1 MKKEKSPI
9 LPVIFY
15 MLKTAKQEKPILFFS
30 YFLNFLIEIIR
41 TGTNLLL
48 PKLII
53 DELFYIYND
62 ADVAF
67 HLKKVIIFALATVFL
82 HFFANILGGLTY
94 RIRDVCNEWFE
105 EYFQVKVNEQVMS
118 LDFEQTENPE
128 VLNQMNKAK
137 EGLSW
142 YSGNVCGI
150 LDQIQRIL
158 TSIIILFTVIVLITS
173 KSPLILP
180 IQIVSMTFLFFFSKK
195 IRQIEIESFKGL
207 AKSNRIFGY
216 MFFQLS
222 DFQYG
227 KDIRMYNSA
236 PLFTKRSGDH
246 LLEQEKIWTKQAEGT
261 QKQQMSMNFVT
272 A

>member
-41 TGTNLLL
+41 TGTNILL

-67 HLKKVIIFALATVFL
+67 HLNKVIIFALTTIFL

-118 LDFEQTENPE
+118 LDFEQTENP
-128 VLNQMNKAK
+128 
-137 EGLSW
+137 
-142 YSGNVCGI
+142 
-150 LDQIQRIL
+150 
-158 TSIIILFTVIVLITS
+158 
-173 KSPLILP
+173 
-180 IQIVSMTFLFFFSKK
+180 
-195 IRQIEIESFKGL
+195 
-207 AKSNRIFGY
+207 
-216 MFFQLS
+216 
-222 DFQYG
+222 
-227 KDIRMYNSA
+227 
-236 PLFTKRSGDH
+236 
-246 LLEQEKIWTKQAEGT
+246 
-261 QKQQMSMNFVT
+261 
-272 A
+272 